1 MVLASSD
8 RIPRAP
14 SYSSSYQVHNF
25 SHTGLSPSLV
35 CFSNTILLN
44 YGFVTCNIG
53 LGWSPFNRL
62 YLGNRY
68 CFLFLWVLRCFSS
81 PGSPHY
87 TMDSCNDNAHL
98 CTLRSRIRTSVDL
111 CSLTA
116 PHSFSQLA
124 TSFVGAWYLGIH
136 RMLFVA

>member
-1 MVLASSD
+1 MVLAYSD

-25 SHTGLSPSLV
+25 SHTGLSPSFA

-81 PGSPHY
+81 PGCLLISY
-87 TMDSCNDNAHL
+87 VFTYGYQFFQLVSFL
-98 CTLRSRIRTSVDL
+98 IRRSTDL
-111 CSLTA
+111 CLLTA
-116 PHSFSQLA
+116 PRSISSLV
-124 TSFVGAWYLGIH
+124 TSFIA
-136 RMLFVA
+136 F

>member
-1 MVLASSD
+1 MVLAYSD

-81 PGSPHY
+81 PGCLLISYVFTYGYQFFQLVGCPIRIP
-87 TMDSCNDNAHL
+87 TGLSL
-98 CTLRSRIRTSVDL
+98 LTTRRSIS
-111 CSLTA
+111 
-116 PHSFSQLA
+116 
-124 TSFVGAWYLGIH
+124 
-136 RMLFVA
+136 LFVASFFAF